1 MPVTQDMVI
10 SPVLQIVEAEVC
22 FQGMAA
28 EGSRRQPRP
37 GRCMLARNETD
48 PLSEDYE
55 AATSRRL
62 SHNDAFCDAAW
73 TTPRIT
79 LLPLEE
85 RGLLAAITKMAANAA
100 PLHGSDIAAILLDT
114 ERVLT
119 PRQARAVHAILKR
132 NPVVRERDPINFCC
146 TATLIASFLS
156 SPEQWNAI
164 EYEKRQRF
172 WDDGNTACSWANSGM
187 PMKAGRPTYA
197 EALAARATSN
207 AALRCAAGPILTKAL
222 PRSVLNRAG
231 PMARKRPAL
240 PVNIC
245 ERIFAMAQVSLPRPL
260 EVNWLQINGASWTES
275 KRAVAMLLRRE
286 RDQAAGGVEDP
297 KSVSNLKLQEIVFE
311 APLVPAAVVEAQR
324 AVSFLSETYDRLAA
338 RLAEMQLAPQDE
350 REALFIELSGVSA
363 QLEQANV
370 DLAIARSEHEESSMA
385 IAISRSND
393 AGVGTTLAASTA
405 PAAAHTIEAP
415 ADDPDGAGP
424 SSSSEHAGSSEL
436 KFAHPWSGE
445 RDECVICMEL
455 KPVHSSLICPAHS
468 ASSSHLMCEDCVSG
482 QVISLYGTA
491 ELRNREGGLCCYA
504 TDDKHVKFP
513 RPTVF
518 TRTQVEP
525 LLKGEAL
532 RMYQEVALE
541 TLLLR
546 QALDMW
552 ASPNNVYHL

>member
-1 MPVTQDMVI
+1 MVNACSSKLRLRGGGCWPSKQTSDRDTGEVPAARGQPVQEQALELI
-10 SPVLQIVEAEVC
+10 SPKQ
-22 FQGMAA
+22 
-28 EGSRRQPRP
+28 
-37 GRCMLARNETD
+37 T
-48 PLSEDYE
+48 
-55 AATSRRL
+55 
-62 SHNDAFCDAAW
+62 
-73 TTPRIT
+73 
-79 LLPLEE
+79 
-85 RGLLAAITKMAANAA
+85 
-100 PLHGSDIAAILLDT
+100 
-114 ERVLT
+114 
-119 PRQARAVHAILKR
+119 
-132 NPVVRERDPINFCC
+132 
-146 TATLIASFLS
+146 
-156 SPEQWNAI
+156 
-164 EYEKRQRF
+164 
-172 WDDGNTACSWANSGM
+172 
-187 PMKAGRPTYA
+187 
-197 EALAARATSN
+197 
-207 AALRCAAGPILTKAL
+207 
-222 PRSVLNRAG
+222 
-231 PMARKRPAL
+231 
-240 PVNIC
+240 
-245 ERIFAMAQVSLPRPL
+245 IF
-260 EVNWLQINGASWTES
+260 
-275 KRAVAMLLRRE
+275 K
-286 RDQAAGGVEDP
+286 
-297 KSVSNLKLQEIVFE
+297 

-324 AVSFLSETYDRLAA
+324 AVCFLSKTYDRLAA
-338 RLAEMQLAPQDE
+338 RLAEMQFAPQDE
-350 REALFIELSGVSA
+350 REAPFIELSGVSA

-370 DLAIARSEHEESSMA
+370 DLAIVRSEHEEASMA
-385 IAISRSND
+385 VAISRSND
-393 AGVGTTLAASTA
+393 AGVGTTHAASTA

-424 SSSSEHAGSSEL
+424 SSSSEHADSSEL

-532 RMYQEVALE
+532 RLYQEVALE